1 VKLARVELVNG
12 YCGSQNIIASTET
25 DSDGNYGFYSVER
38 GQNLRVCIYSEM
50 KRSGEYDFKVVNN
63 TDGDALYVL
72 SSSNFNTDSGKRVDL
87 HADSGWGGG
96 GYSGVRQAAPF
107 AILDSIYQA
116 MKKVRDADSSAV
128 FPKLKANWSIYN
140 VQQGT
145 GSEYEGFKR
154 WGLYLGHLKQF
165 WIGRIG

>member
-1 VKLARVELVNG
+1 MHSMSYQVVILI
-12 YCGSQNIIASTET
+12 QI
-25 DSDGNYGFYSVER
+25 VER
-38 GQNLRVCIYSEM
+38 E
-50 KRSGEYDFKVVNN
+50 F
-63 TDGDALYVL
+63 
-72 SSSNFNTDSGKRVDL
+72 DL

-140 VQQGT
+140 VPAGQGVNMSLEVVLLDYT
-145 GSEYEGFKR
+145 
-154 WGLYLGHLKQF
+154 L
-165 WIGRIG
+165 